1 MYSLI
6 LNTMATSNQTI
17 LITGASTGIGLAT
30 ARYFAQRGWQVVA
43 TMRTPTKAPADL
55 HTLANVLVLPLDVLD
70 VASIEAAVAAA
81 LHAFGR
87 LDVLFNNAGYALAG
101 AFEALSPAQVQQQFN
116 TNVYGVMNVTRAVL
130 PHFRDRKQG
139 LILTTTSVG
148 GHVAFPLYS
157 VYNATKFA
165 VEGFMESLQYEVQ
178 QFNIRV
184 RTIVPGTV
192 RTDFTAA
199 IQYVPAPAYGPYAQ
213 LVHEQTLASYAH
225 AATPES
231 VARVVFAAAT
241 RGGTSARVLAGAQP
255 KLVYLL
261 RWLLPHRVLSGL
273 LNRTNGGK

>member
-1 MYSLI
+1 
-6 LNTMATSNQTI
+6 MAAISSKTI
-17 LITGASTGIGLAT
+17 LITGASSGIGLAT
-30 ARYFAQRGWQVVA
+30 ARYFAQRGWQVAA
-43 TMRTPTKAPADL
+43 TMRAPHQAPADL
-55 HTLANVLVLPLDVLD
+55 HSLAQVLVLPLDVLD
-70 VASIEAAVAAA
+70 GASIQGAVAAT

-101 AFEALSPAQVQQQFN
+101 AFEAISPAQVQQQFD

-130 PHFRDRKQG
+130 PHFRERRQG

-148 GHVAFPLYS
+148 GHIAFPLYS

-178 QFNIRV
+178 QFNIQV

-192 RTDFTAA
+192 RSDFTAA
-199 IQYVPAPAYGPYAQ
+199 IQYVPAPAYDPYAQ
-213 LVHEQTLASYAH
+213 RAHEHTLASYAR

-241 RGGTSARVLAGAQP
+241 RGGMQARVLAGSQP
-255 KLVYLL
+255 KLVYFL
-261 RWLLPHRVLSGL
+261 RWLLPRRVFTGL
-273 LNRTNGGK
+273 INRTNGSK

>member
-1 MYSLI
+1 MTAAI
-6 LNTMATSNQTI
+6 NKTI
-17 LITGASTGIGLAT
+17 LITGASSGIGLAT

-43 TMRTPTKAPADL
+43 TMRTPHQAPADL
-55 HTLANVLVLPLDVLD
+55 HRLANVLVLPLDVLD
-70 VASIEAAVAAA
+70 VASIAAAVAAA

-101 AFEALSPAQVQQQFN
+101 AFEALSPAQVQQQFH
-116 TNVYGVMNVTRAVL
+116 TNVYGVMNVTRAML
-130 PHFRDRKQG
+130 PHFRDRRQG

-148 GHVAFPLYS
+148 GHIAFPLYS

-178 QFNIRV
+178 QFNIQV

-199 IQYVPAPAYGPYAQ
+199 IQYVPAPAYNPYAQ
-213 LVHEQTLASYAH
+213 RVHAQTLASYAH

-241 RGGTSARVLAGAQP
+241 RGGTSARVLAGSQP

-261 RWLLPHRVLSGL
+261 RWLLPYRVFAGL
-273 LNRTNGGK
+273 INRTNGGK